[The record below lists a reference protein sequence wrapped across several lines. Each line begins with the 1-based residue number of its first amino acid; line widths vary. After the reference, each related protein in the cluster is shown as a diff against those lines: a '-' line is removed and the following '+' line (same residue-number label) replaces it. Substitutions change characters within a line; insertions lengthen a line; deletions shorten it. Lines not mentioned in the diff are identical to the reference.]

1 MRTSRLLN
9 QLSRTSEAISVSQ
22 LAHEFN
28 VSERT
33 VQSDLSD
40 LRSTQHNHGFQIVS
54 ERGKGIRLLVKDSDL
69 FTSFL
74 DFLSH
79 SEFIEP
85 SERSKTILQAL
96 VLSGG
101 VTSQKVV

>member
-22 LAHEFN
+22 LAREFN

-40 LRSTQHNHGFQIVS
+40 LRSAQHDHGFQIVS

-69 FTSFL
+69 FSSFL
-74 DFLSH
+74 
-79 SEFIEP
+79 
-85 SERSKTILQAL
+85 
-96 VLSGG
+96 
-101 VTSQKVV
+101 